1 MASNSAIPFDEAVGY
16 VHTCFN
22 VAILEDLKTFADIV
36 NYQEQ
41 DPLDENGMMLPAA
54 KKVLENIATTSDSG
68 NALLPVY
75 YSRAK
80 CRATSLGANDAINP
94 LPQFNEDDD
103 ISYQHYSTGKSGEPG
118 SIDISM
124 GRVYSQVYDDNQQL
138 VHMSLGL
145 PIFNNLQYFY
155 KNAVNGD
162 LVNANMG
169 KPSGTVLKSMRLL
182 AGRSLQLLID
192 LPTVPIMFLNR
203 ILGGTTDAPVTK
215 YYEFVERMPLYIEY
229 VNTIMVT
236 LGVNLRML
244 STSYGLAGVQGQTGS
259 TTNYDDYLSLYQSS
273 ATNLSGLPDIFK
285 TYHLDFLQVLKRKY
299 ELMQIEVGLS
309 GKINEDFLT
318 DDCNVIPDSRSTQQ
332 QANAG
337 TADST
342 NPAPANSDAAA
353 ATDGDGS
360 NPVVT
365 FVNNL
370 VTGAST
376 AIHRGH
382 IFVSFRVEKGLDSTE
397 TFSNEYGESQLAQ
410 TINQISDSGRQKTY
424 SIGQFNTGV
433 GFIDSALNSL
443 SGMAQSIVGPEAAG
457 LTQVAM
463 GAAKIDIPDV
473 WTGSSFSK
481 DISFEITCVAPF
493 KDPVTILK
501 SEYLPLAAIL
511 AAGLPRGTGANSWV
525 PPFIAR
531 MYSPGFFSSPLCAI
545 SSITVERGA
554 DEFGWTAQRLPGRLT
569 IRVGVKDLSP
579 IMYMYLGSTESQ
591 FKEIFGSNNL
601 FTNYMM
607 TLTGMGVLDQI
618 LPMKQMWRKA
628 IIFGNSVWETHLNPF
643 HLGMELGDKFF
654 GAKILSSF
662 VTQYVPNR

>member
-1 MASNSAIPFDEAVGY
+1 MASNSAIPFDDAVGY

-22 VAILEDLKTFADIV
+22 VCILEELKTFQEITD
-36 NYQEQ
+36 YQEQ
-41 DPLDENGMMLPAA
+41 DPLDENGLYLTAS
-54 KKVLENIATTSDSG
+54 KTVLGAVASTPEGDG
-68 NALLPVY
+68 YLPVF
-75 YSRAK
+75 YSRTK

-103 ISYQHYSTGKSGEPG
+103 IAYQHYSVGKDTELS
-118 SIDISM
+118 STSISM

-145 PIFNNLQYFY
+145 PIFNNIAYFY

-162 LVNANMG
+162 LVNANLG
-169 KPSGTVLKSMRLL
+169 KASGTVLRGMRLL
-182 AGRSLQLLID
+182 VGRSLQLLID

-203 ILGGTTDAPVTK
+203 ILGGATDAPVTK

-244 STSYGLAGVQGQTGS
+244 STNYGAAGSQSQTGS
-259 TTNYDDYLSLYQSS
+259 SNNYDTYLHLYQT
-273 ATNLSGLPDIFK
+273 AGGGMKGLPDIFK

-299 ELMQIEVGLS
+299 ELMGVSVGLD
-309 GKINEDFLT
+309 GKVNEDFLN
-318 DDCNVIPDSRSTQQ
+318 DDCNMIPDARSTQQ
-332 QANAG
+332 QQNAA
-337 TADST
+337 TPQST
-342 NPAPANSDAAA
+342 NPASANAAQSS
-353 ATDGDGS
+353 DGDMS
-360 NPVVT
+360 NPPLT

-370 VTGAST
+370 ITGASS
-376 AIHRGH
+376 AIHRNH
-382 IFVSFRVEKGLDSTE
+382 LFVSFRVEKGLDSTE
-397 TFSNEYGESQLAQ
+397 TFTNEYGESQLAQ

-424 SIGQFNTGV
+424 TIGQFNTGV
-433 GFIDSALNSL
+433 GFIDSALNGL
-443 SGMAQSIVGPEAAG
+443 SGMAQKIVGPEASG

-481 DISFEITCVAPF
+481 DISFELTCVAPF

-501 SEYLPLAAIL
+501 SEFLPLAAIL

-545 SSITVERGA
+545 SSIAVERGA
-554 DEFGWTAQRLPGRLT
+554 DEFGWSAQRLPGRMT
-569 IRVGVKDLSP
+569 IRVGVRDLSP
-579 IMYMYLGSTESQ
+579 IMYMYLGSTENQ

-601 FTNYMM
+601 FSNYMM

-628 IIFGNSVWETHLNPF
+628 VVFGNSVWETHLNPF

-654 GAKILSSF
+654 GAKILSAFS
-662 VTQYVPNR
+662 TQYVPNR